1 MIKICFIAFFAA
13 VSALPVSA
21 QFFYGTDDFNDNSFA
36 SGRWNT
42 GTGALSAGVGT
53 GTFTETNSRLEL
65 TTSIAA
71 TGNTNYSL
79 YRFWA
84 NDATGNT
91 SYTDSWVAMVRVT
104 IDPAFL
110 PVSATPNSRG
120 GSTRLG
126 LEVAM
131 AGTNSGYM
139 NIYLTTANLG
149 YNVGTGS
156 GVWNGTSAYT
166 SSSDSFSGGIGNYGP
181 TTDVFLRL
189 SHDGSARTLTSSY
202 SFDSGATYSNLRTL
216 NTDDWLVDPTTGFSL
231 SLFTTNIRYGS
242 PSPSYTVAS
251 GQAYLDNFSV
261 SAIPEPSTYA
271 AIFGAGALAFAV
283 WRRRATR
290 PPAAKS

>member
-1 MIKICFIAFFAA
+1 MNKICVTALILAFLSS
-13 VSALPVSA
+13 SATA
-21 QFFYGTDDFNDNSFA
+21 QSFFGADDFNDNSFA
-36 SGRWNT
+36 SGRWST
-42 GTGALSAGVGT
+42 GAGALSAGVGT
-53 GTFTETNSRLEL
+53 GTFTETNGRLEM

-91 SYTDSWVAMVRVT
+91 SYTDSWVATVRAT
-104 IDPAFL
+104 IDPSFL
-110 PVSATPNSRG
+110 PTSATPNSLG

-149 YNVGTGS
+149 YNVGTSS
-156 GVWNGTSAYT
+156 GVWNGTSAY
-166 SSSDSFSGGIGNYGP
+166 SGSSDTFSGGFGNYGP
-181 TTDVFLRL
+181 TTDVVLRL
-189 SHDGSARTLTSSY
+189 SHDGGARTLTSSY
-202 SFDSGATYSNLRTL
+202 SFDSGTTYSVLRTV
-216 NTDDWLVDPTTGFSL
+216 NTDDWFVNPTTGFSL
-231 SLFTTNIRYGS
+231 GLFTTNIRYGN

-251 GQAYLDNFSV
+251 GQAFLDNFAV

-271 AIFGAGALAFAV
+271 AILSAGALALAIL
-283 WRRRATR
+283 RRPTKRATT
-290 PPAAKS
+290 